1 LTELFEQVAA
11 NVIRRVDTSAAALF
25 CLIGNVKPTLIIDEA
40 KSLAGQE

>member
-11 NVIRRVDTSAAALF
+11 NVIRTVGTSVAALF